1 VRILWLLFTAT
12 LLLSAEGKLEHI
24 TLNENDFSIVTEAYD
39 IYDSKGKVVKLYF
52 EARNNDLLHR
62 LSFTLH
68 DETGSC
74 SGKSVEDGAYEI
86 DGNTITFYSF
96 FDRRGRVYDVPYGAR
111 IMRYEVQKDGM
122 LKKTESRLYIE
133 TSRKSFDKESAIQFL
148 WKPAETEEE
157 KKAFEGYI
165 ESVERQYKGT
175 FVFVDEANALM
186 DEVQKALERKMSKR
200 WK

>member
-39 IYDSKGKVVKLYF
+39 IYDSKGKVLKLYF
-52 EARNNDLLHR
+52 EVRNNDLLHR

-68 DETGSC
+68 DETGTC

-111 IMRYEVQKDGM
+111 IMRYEVQKNGT

-148 WKPAETEEE
+148 WEPAETEEE
-157 KKAFEGYI
+157 KKAFKGYI

-175 FVFVDEANALM
+175 FVFGDEANVLM
-186 DEVQKALERKMSKR
+186 DEVEKALERKMSKR
-200 WK
+200 WQ